1 MKRVII
7 GMSGGVDSSVAII
20 ILKNLGYEV
29 VGITFLFT
37 EDFDPTDAI
46 ETAKKLSIEHH
57 VVDYRKEFKKDV
69 IDKFINDY
77 SNGITPNPCVNCNRV
92 CKFKYLFENMKKYN
106 CDYIATGHYAKIT
119 NGKLYKSIDNNKD
132 QSYFLY
138 NLPKEMINK
147 IIFPLEGYTK
157 DNIKEIAKKNNL
169 ISADK
174 KESYDVCFINNKFKD
189 YISKKIKN
197 TPGNVINIETNQ
209 IIGKHQGLSHY
220 TIGQRKGLNIG
231 GTKDKMYVVGKDIK
245 KNILYICLGEDN
257 DYLYSTECLIDKL
270 NFINEEKVK
279 NCTAKFRYRQ
289 TEEPVE
295 LEWLENEIVVK
306 YKRKIKSITP
316 GQACVFY
323 NKDECLGGGIIKEVR
338 KNNKKIWYL

>member
-77 SNGITPNPCVNCNRV
+77 SNGITPNPCVKCNRV

-209 IIGKHQGLSHY
+209 IIGKHQGLPHY

-316 GQACVFY
+316 GQACVF
-323 NKDECLGGGIIKEVR
+323 
-338 KNNKKIWYL
+338 

>member
-57 VVDYRKEFKKDV
+57 VVDYRKEFKEDV

-106 CDYIATGHYAKIT
+106 CDYIATGHYAKIK

-209 IIGKHQGLSHY
+209 IIGKHQGLPHY

>member
-197 TPGNVINIETNQ
+197 TPGSVINIETNQ
-209 IIGKHQGLSHY
+209 IIGKHQGLPHY

>member
-209 IIGKHQGLSHY
+209 IIGKHQGLPHY

-338 KNNKKIWYL
+338 KKKKKIWYL